1 MLISAPRRENTP
13 SNKGEYPMATTT
25 PKELTKSTYI
35 TFKPAY
41 KDCNLSP
48 IDLARIAA
56 SADGY
61 TVHKNEEGTGWDMR
75 FITHEGIPLPTPM
88 KTGTIEGHIT
98 DVTTE
103 GGATDTEILEYI
115 QNSGQYAPVFPDSR
129 SINYD
134 TGYVTFAF
142 KGIEQDFGIF
152 FL

>member
-1 MLISAPRRENTP
+1 
-13 SNKGEYPMATTT
+13 
-25 PKELTKSTYI
+25 
-35 TFKPAY
+35 
-41 KDCNLSP
+41 
-48 IDLARIAA
+48 
-56 SADGY
+56 
-61 TVHKNEEGTGWDMR
+61 MR

-88 KTGTIEGHIT
+88 KTGAIEGHIT

-115 QNSGQYAPVFPDSR
+115 QNSGQYAPIFPDSR

>member
-1 MLISAPRRENTP
+1 
-13 SNKGEYPMATTT
+13 MATTT

-61 TVHKNEEGTGWDMR
+61 TVRKNEKGTGWDMR

-88 KTGTIEGHIT
+88 KTGAIEGHIT

-103 GGATDTEILEYI
+103 GGAWTVIIAGFPTFVKATKADPHNI
-115 QNSGQYAPVFPDSR
+115 QTAR
-129 SINYD
+129 
-134 TGYVTFAF
+134 
-142 KGIEQDFGIF
+142 K
-152 FL
+152 FLNLWAN

>member
-1 MLISAPRRENTP
+1 
-13 SNKGEYPMATTT
+13 MATTT

-41 KDCNLSP
+41 RDSNLSP

-61 TVHKNEEGTGWDMR
+61 TVRKNEEGTGWDMR
-75 FITHEGIPLPTPM
+75 FITYEGTPLPTPM
-88 KTGTIEGHIT
+88 KTGVIEGHIT

-115 QNSGQYAPVFPDSR
+115 QNSGQYAPVSPDSR